1 MKKIFIMFLFICF
14 INVHAD
20 KCTYDQKVELTKLAN
35 EIKVDYDEKSK
46 DVHVI
51 DEQYDFIAKD
61 YWLEISIYNIPK
73 DFILEISNDY
83 NDDIIKLYDNSIKD
97 GLYTF
102 KDYDYYKII
111 NYKVDIYNVSTC
123 DKYLVKTITYKKPMY
138 NPNYAY
144 DICKKNEDIPFCN
157 KYVLSNKKIFNMGI
171 GLNEAV
177 NNYKQTNEEK
187 VEKVEKDVWIKK
199 NYKYIIGGVMTVL
212 FIVGVVL
219 YINKRRGE
227 L

>member
-1 MKKIFIMFLFICF
+1 MKKIFLLFIFVSF
-14 INVHAD
+14 INVYAD

-51 DEQYDFIAKD
+51 DEQYDFITKD

-83 NDDIIKLYDNSIKD
+83 NDDIIKVHDNSIKD

-123 DKYLVKTITYKKPMY
+123 DTYKVKSISFRKPML
-138 NPNYAY
+138 NPNYYY
-144 DICKKNEDIPFCN
+144 DVCKSNDDLSICKKYITNSKLVYEA
-157 KYVLSNKKIFNMGI
+157 GI
-171 GLNEAV
+171 GLNDAIKGFR
-177 NNYKQTNEEK
+177 NNEIQDFDGDSTTKSNNN
-187 VEKVEKDVWIKK
+187 I
-199 NYKYIIGGVMTVL
+199 YIIVGGVIL
-212 FIVGVVL
+212 FIGICGGIY
-219 YINKRRGE
+219 YIIYRKRSAI
-227 L
+227 